1 LLKTVKVTS
10 KVNNKTNKRQ
20 NMQNATQS
28 IEQVAASR
36 IAIVTGAGASIG
48 RAIALKLARQGA
60 TVVIADRDLNA
71 AQSVQAEITSNGGH
85 ALALQTDVTDATAL
99 THLVDTTIEKYGR
112 IDYLVNN
119 AGTLGPIKPMWETT
133 DAEVDRVFAINVRA
147 IFALT
152 RLVVPHMMKQKSGSI
167 VSLASVAGKDG
178 PQELSIY
185 AASKAAVIGVTKSW
199 AKEFIP
205 HGIRVNCVSPALVEA
220 TGMRNEMPDYISTD
234 AAKKI
239 PMKRLVRVDEVA
251 NVVAFLLSDEASFVT
266 GACYDISGGRSSF

>member
-1 LLKTVKVTS
+1 MKNS
-10 KVNNKTNKRQ
+10 N
-20 NMQNATQS
+20 QS
-28 IEQVAASR
+28 VEQIGASR

-48 RAIALKLARQGA
+48 RAIALKLARQGV
-60 TVVIADRDLNA
+60 TVVIADRDFKA
-71 AQSVQAEITSNGGH
+71 AQSVQTEITSNAGH
-85 ALALQTDVTDATAL
+85 ALAVQADVTEAVAL
-99 THLVDTTIEKYGR
+99 QHLVDTTVKQYGR

-119 AGTLGPIKPMWETT
+119 AGTLGPIKPMWEIT

-152 RLVVPHMMKQKSGSI
+152 RLVVPHMMKQGSGSI

-251 NVVAFLLSDEASFVT
+251 NVVSFLLSDEASFVT
-266 GACYDISGGRSSF
+266 GACYDISGGRSNY

>member
-1 LLKTVKVTS
+1 MK
-10 KVNNKTNKRQ
+10 N
-20 NMQNATQS
+20 TQAS
-28 IEQVAASR
+28 AAKQTK

-48 RAIALKLARQGA
+48 RAIAFKLVSQGVA
-60 TVVIADRDLNA
+60 VVIADRDLA
-71 AQSVQAEITSNGGH
+71 AALSVQAELEASGGQ
-85 ALALQTDVTDATAL
+85 ALAVQADVTVAVDL
-99 THLVDTTIEKYGR
+99 KHLVDATIKKYGR

-152 RLVVPHMMKQKSGSI
+152 RLVVAHMMQQGSGSI

-185 AASKAAVIGVTKSW
+185 AASKAAVIGMTKSW
-199 AKEFIP
+199 AKEFVP
-205 HGIRVNCVSPALVEA
+205 HGVRVNCVSPALVEA

-251 NVVAFLLSDEASFVT
+251 NVVCFLLSDEASFVT
-266 GACYDISGGRSSF
+266 GACYDISGGRSNY

>member
-1 LLKTVKVTS
+1 VS
-10 KVNNKTNKRQ
+10 Q
-20 NMQNATQS
+20 G
-28 IEQVAASR
+28 VA
-36 IAIVTGAGASIG
+36 
-48 RAIALKLARQGA
+48 
-60 TVVIADRDLNA
+60 VVIADRDLA
-71 AQSVQAEITSNGGH
+71 AALSVQAELEASGGQ
-85 ALALQTDVTDATAL
+85 ALAIQADVTVAVDL
-99 THLVDTTIEKYGR
+99 KHLVDATIKKYGR

-147 IFALT
+147 IFGLT
-152 RLVVPHMMKQKSGSI
+152 RLVVAHMMQQGSGSI

-185 AASKAAVIGVTKSW
+185 AASKAAVIGMTKSW
-199 AKEFIP
+199 AKEFVP
-205 HGIRVNCVSPALVEA
+205 HGVRVNCVSPALVEA

-251 NVVAFLLSDEASFVT
+251 NVVCFLLSDEASFVT
-266 GACYDISGGRSSF
+266 GACYDISGGRSNY

>member
-1 LLKTVKVTS
+1 VKNS
-10 KVNNKTNKRQ
+10 D
-20 NMQNATQS
+20 QS
-28 IEQVAASR
+28 VEQVATSR
-36 IAIVTGAGASIG
+36 VAIVTGAGASIG

-60 TVVIADRDLNA
+60 TVVIADRDLRS
-71 AQSVQAEITSNGGH
+71 AQNVQAEITSNGGQ
-85 ALALQTDVTDATAL
+85 ALALQADVTEAVAL
-99 THLVDTTIEKYGR
+99 QFLVDTTIERFGR

-152 RLVVPHMMKQKSGSI
+152 RLVVPHMMKQHSGSI

-251 NVVAFLLSDEASFVT
+251 NVVSFLLSDEASFVT
-266 GACYDISGGRSSF
+266 GACYDISGGRSNY

>member
-1 LLKTVKVTS
+1 
-10 KVNNKTNKRQ
+10 
-20 NMQNATQS
+20 MQNSTQS
-28 IEQVAASR
+28 VEQLAASR

-48 RAIALKLARQGA
+48 RAIALKLARQGV

-71 AQSVQAEITSNGGH
+71 AQSVQTEITSNAGQ
-85 ALALQTDVTDATAL
+85 ALAVQADVTEAAAL
-99 THLVDTTIEKYGR
+99 KHLIDTTIKQYGR

-152 RLVVPHMMKQKSGSI
+152 RLVVPHMMKQGSGSI

-251 NVVAFLLSDEASFVT
+251 NVVAFLLSDETSFVT
-266 GACYDISGGRSSF
+266 GACYDISGGRSSY

>member
-1 LLKTVKVTS
+1 MR
-10 KVNNKTNKRQ
+10 NPN
-20 NMQNATQS
+20 QS
-28 IEQVAASR
+28 RERVAASR
-36 IAIVTGAGASIG
+36 IAIVTGGGASIG
-48 RAIALKLARQGA
+48 RAIALKLAGQGA
-60 TVVIADRDLNA
+60 TLVIADRDFKA
-71 AQSVQAEITSNGGH
+71 AQSVQAEIVSNAGQ
-85 ALALQTDVTDATAL
+85 ALAVQADVTDAAAL
-99 THLVDTTIEKYGR
+99 KHLVDTTLEHYGR

-152 RLVVPHMMKQKSGSI
+152 RRVVPHMMQQGSGSI

-178 PQELSIY
+178 PQQLSIY

-199 AKEFIP
+199 SKEFIP

-251 NVVAFLLSDEASFVT
+251 YVVAFLLSDEASFVT
-266 GACYDISGGRSSF
+266 GACYDISGGRSNY

>member
-1 LLKTVKVTS
+1 MKNSTTS
-10 KVNNKTNKRQ
+10 AEQ
-20 NMQNATQS
+20 IAT
-28 IEQVAASR
+28 SR
-36 IAIVTGAGASIG
+36 VAIVTGAGASIG
-48 RAIALKLARQGA
+48 RAIALKLALRGA
-60 TVVIADRDLNA
+60 AVVIADRDLKS
-71 AQSVQAEITSNGGH
+71 AQNVQAEITSNGGQ
-85 ALALQTDVTDATAL
+85 ALALQADVTEAVAL
-99 THLVDTTIEKYGR
+99 QLLVETTIERFGR

-133 DAEVDRVFAINVRA
+133 DAEVDRVFGINVRA

-152 RLVVPHMMKQKSGSI
+152 RLVVPHMMKQGSGSI

-234 AAKKI
+234 AARKI

-251 NVVAFLLSDEASFVT
+251 NVVSFLLSDEASFVT
-266 GACYDISGGRSSF
+266 GACYDISGGRSNY

>member
-1 LLKTVKVTS
+1 MNTTASHKDS
-10 KVNNKTNKRQ
+10 NNSQQK
-20 NMQNATQS
+20 
-28 IEQVAASR
+28 
-36 IAIVTGAGASIG
+36 IAIITGAGASIG
-48 RAIALKLARQGA
+48 RAIALKLASQGVA
-60 TVVIADRDLNA
+60 VVIADRDMKA
-71 AQSVQAEITSNGGH
+71 AQGVQAELAANGGQ
-85 ALALQTDVTDATAL
+85 ALAIEVEVTDSAAL
-99 THLVDTTIEKYGR
+99 ETLVHSTLERFGR

-119 AGTLGPIKPMWETT
+119 AGTLGPIKPMWETI

-152 RLVVPHMMKQKSGSI
+152 RLVVPHMFKQGSGSI

-199 AKEFIP
+199 AKEFVQ
-205 HGIRVNCVSPALVEA
+205 HGVRVNCVSPALVEA
-220 TGMRNEMPDYISTD
+220 TGMRNEMPTNISTD
-234 AAKKI
+234 AARKI

-266 GACYDISGGRSSF
+266 GACYDISGGRSNY

>member
-1 LLKTVKVTS
+1 MKTSNHSV
-10 KVNNKTNKRQ
+10 
-20 NMQNATQS
+20 
-28 IEQVAASR
+28 EQIGASR

-48 RAIALKLARQGA
+48 RAIALKLARQGT

-71 AQSVQAEITSNGGH
+71 AQNVQAEITSNAGQ
-85 ALALQTDVTDATAL
+85 ALAVQADVTEAAAL
-99 THLVDTTIEKYGR
+99 KHLVDATIKQYGR

-152 RLVVPHMMKQKSGSI
+152 RLVVPHMMKQGSGSI

-185 AASKAAVIGVTKSW
+185 AASKAAVSSAPPTRSACTPW
-199 AKEFIP
+199 
-205 HGIRVNCVSPALVEA
+205 RSPITSA
-220 TGMRNEMPDYISTD
+220 TST
-234 AAKKI
+234 
-239 PMKRLVRVDEVA
+239 R
-251 NVVAFLLSDEASFVT
+251 
-266 GACYDISGGRSSF
+266 RS

>member
-1 LLKTVKVTS
+1 
-10 KVNNKTNKRQ
+10 
-20 NMQNATQS
+20 MQNSTQS
-28 IEQVAASR
+28 VEQFAASR
-36 IAIVTGAGASIG
+36 VAIVTGAGAGIG
-48 RAIALKLARQGA
+48 RAIALKLVRQGG
-60 TVVIADRDLNA
+60 TVVIADRDLSA
-71 AQSVQAEITSNGGH
+71 AQRVQAEITSSGGQ
-85 ALALQTDVTDATAL
+85 ALALQADVTEAAAL
-99 THLVDTTIEKYGR
+99 QFLVDTTIERFGR

-119 AGTLGPIKPMWETT
+119 AGTLGPIKLMWDTT

-152 RLVVPHMMKQKSGSI
+152 RLVVPHMMKQHSGSI

-251 NVVAFLLSDEASFVT
+251 NVVSFLLSDEASFVT
-266 GACYDISGGRSSF
+266 GACYDISGGRSNY

>member
-1 LLKTVKVTS
+1 MKNTQES
-10 KVNNKTNKRQ
+10 AARQ
-20 NMQNATQS
+20 TK
-28 IEQVAASR
+28 

-48 RAIALKLARQGA
+48 RAIALKLVSQGVA
-60 TVVIADRDLNA
+60 VVIADRDLA
-71 AQSVQAEITSNGGH
+71 AAKRVQAELEASGGQ
-85 ALALQTDVTDATAL
+85 ALAIQADVTVAVDL
-99 THLVDTTIEKYGR
+99 KHLVDAAIKKYGR

-147 IFALT
+147 
-152 RLVVPHMMKQKSGSI
+152 MQQGSGSI

-185 AASKAAVIGVTKSW
+185 AASKAAVIGMTKSW
-199 AKEFIP
+199 AKEFVP
-205 HGIRVNCVSPALVEA
+205 HGVRVNCVSPALVEA

-251 NVVAFLLSDEASFVT
+251 NVVCFLLSDEASFVT
-266 GACYDISGGRSSF
+266 GACYDISGGRSNY

>member
-1 LLKTVKVTS
+1 MKNS
-10 KVNNKTNKRQ
+10 
-20 NMQNATQS
+20 TQS
-28 IEQVAASR
+28 VEQITASR

-48 RAIALKLARQGA
+48 RAITLKLASQGA
-60 TVVIADRDLNA
+60 TVVIADRDLKA
-71 AQSVQAEITSNGGH
+71 AQSVQTEIMSNAGQ
-85 ALALQTDVTDATAL
+85 ALAIQADVTEATEL
-99 THLVDTTIEKYGR
+99 QYLVDTTIKQYGR

-133 DAEVDRVFAINVRA
+133 DAEVDRVFGINVRA

-152 RLVVPHMMKQKSGSI
+152 RLVVPHMMKQGSGSI

-234 AAKKI
+234 AARKI

-251 NVVAFLLSDEASFVT
+251 NVVSFLLSDEASFVT
-266 GACYDISGGRSSF
+266 GAC

>member
-1 LLKTVKVTS
+1 
-10 KVNNKTNKRQ
+10 
-20 NMQNATQS
+20 MQNATQN

-48 RAIALKLARQGA
+48 RAIALKLAHQGA

-71 AQSVQAEITSNGGH
+71 AQSVQAEITSNGGQ
-85 ALALQTDVTDATAL
+85 ALALQADVTEAAAL
-99 THLVDTTIEKYGR
+99 THLVDATIKHFGR

-152 RLVVPHMMKQKSGSI
+152 RRVVPHMMKQGSGSI

-199 AKEFIP
+199 SKEFIP
-205 HGIRVNCVSPALVEA
+205 YGIRVNCVSPALVEA

>member
-1 LLKTVKVTS
+1 MKNTQES
-10 KVNNKTNKRQ
+10 AARQ
-20 NMQNATQS
+20 TK
-28 IEQVAASR
+28 

-48 RAIALKLARQGA
+48 RAIALKLVSQGVA
-60 TVVIADRDLNA
+60 VVIADRDLA
-71 AQSVQAEITSNGGH
+71 AAKRVQAELEASGGQ
-85 ALALQTDVTDATAL
+85 ALAIQADVTVAVDL
-99 THLVDTTIEKYGR
+99 KHLVDAAIKKYGR

-152 RLVVPHMMKQKSGSI
+152 RLVVAHMMQQGSGSI

-185 AASKAAVIGVTKSW
+185 AASKAAVIGMTKSW
-199 AKEFIP
+199 AKEFVP
-205 HGIRVNCVSPALVEA
+205 HGVRVNCVSPALVEA

-251 NVVAFLLSDEASFVT
+251 NVVCFLLSDEASFVT
-266 GACYDISGGRSSF
+266 GACYDISGGRSNY